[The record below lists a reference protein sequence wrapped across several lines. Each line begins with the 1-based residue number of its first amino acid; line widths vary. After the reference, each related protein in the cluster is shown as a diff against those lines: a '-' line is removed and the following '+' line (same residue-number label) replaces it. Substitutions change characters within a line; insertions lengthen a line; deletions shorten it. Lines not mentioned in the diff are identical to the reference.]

1 MEEGDEDGRVGD
13 AAPVRQAQGR
23 LYERGTGTARE
34 GGLLL
39 GLCGCWGLQPPSSQP
54 SPSRRPLRN
63 PGLVARKPLVYSLG
77 EGKIGGGDGGGVV
90 GSGLG
95 SDSGL
100 STLTL
105 ALSLPG
111 RGNKTASPLRG
122 RGVVQRSPQGRRRK
136 IGRVGGLVAA
146 SVVRHAPPRDCG
158 AAHHERL
165 RVWFPST
172 SSGQALRAS
181 EGLRTGSP
189 RTVSRVATGGEEEVE
204 IPRGTSE

>member
-1 MEEGDEDGRVGD
+1 M
-13 AAPVRQAQGR
+13 
-23 LYERGTGTARE
+23 
-34 GGLLL
+34 
-39 GLCGCWGLQPPSSQP
+39 
-54 SPSRRPLRN
+54 RN

-181 EGLRTGSP
+181 EGLRGGSP
-189 RTVSRVATGGEEEVE
+189 RTVEGVATRREEGSRS
-204 IPRGTSE
+204 PFGRLRAGSRGTFGMTEGPRTGEKRRSRFLGVPRNDRGETSG